1 MVHPNA
7 SPIFSQHQSI
17 NPLQYKKI
25 NDKNIRIS
33 IDIICISWRLMC
45 IPRKVEVQNQEFK
58 LTDKKVVAVLERTVT
73 PFGNSAKA
81 DVPVKY
87 VGKRVYVVIL
97 G

>member
-1 MVHPNA
+1 
-7 SPIFSQHQSI
+7 
-17 NPLQYKKI
+17 
-25 NDKNIRIS
+25 
-33 IDIICISWRLMC
+33 MC

>member
-1 MVHPNA
+1 MDILCVVLEVHV
-7 SPIFSQHQSI
+7 
-17 NPLQYKKI
+17 
-25 NDKNIRIS
+25 
-33 IDIICISWRLMC
+33 M
-45 IPRKVEVQNQEFK
+45 PRKVEVVDKEFR